1 MRLIRT
7 AHEIHYRWNQWRMNG
22 NKLRWKCSCPSA
34 VKRTSWH
41 DRKQRWTLEVKNSS
55 SPQASRGI
63 ISPVAQVQRVC
74 KRELET
80 RAQQVAS
87 SARSTF
93 CIAPSEEK
101 TNPATIW
108 KTQLVLGSS
117 QASNTGSIR
126 GCGPLYCQYSFINY
140 PFSPYRPLAIVRIP
154 SRTPLHEG
162 L

>member
-1 MRLIRT
+1 MVRP
-7 AHEIHYRWNQWRMNG
+7 HCNCDEIAVV
-22 NKLRWKCSCPSA
+22 NKLNENNIE
-34 VKRTSWH
+34 
-41 DRKQRWTLEVKNSS
+41 RWTLEVKNSS

-108 KTQLVLGSS
+108 KNQLVLGSS
-117 QASNTGSIR
+117 QVSNTGSIR

-140 PFSPYRPLAIVRIP
+140 PFPPHRPLCMHRPNSFQNP
-154 SRTPLHEG
+154 SSRGSIKKPREQYLG
-162 L
+162 SLKSP